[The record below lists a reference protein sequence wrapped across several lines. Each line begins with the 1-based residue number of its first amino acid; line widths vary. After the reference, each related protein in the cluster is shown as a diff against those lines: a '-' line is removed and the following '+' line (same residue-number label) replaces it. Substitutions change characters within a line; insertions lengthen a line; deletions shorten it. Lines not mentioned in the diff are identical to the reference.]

1 MTQHRNHPFISVRR
15 LIVFNYEYGLTLS
28 PSKTKK
34 AEDLPILR
42 PLRDDSESLIICPSE
57 GGNSE
62 VSPVKNG
69 KTSNSSVSGP
79 ISVVESKLKA
89 MLGNIALKVFDSL
102 QKEMISCD
110 DARSAGTF
118 PQWLLAATRRVR
130 PKANDEPNS
139 ITPGAGAGAAAGVA
153 SAQPNAVVP
162 NTKKLQ
168 AGRLRKF
175 MGDLCMQVCSP
186 VDALAH
192 YAAAIADSRQC
203 SDSLWLAGS
212 LEGYAAAVL
221 TLLGSKPSAG
231 VIHTEQY
238 SRVIT
243 VDLCGG
249 TRGHLSS
256 CLLCDIDCYF
266 LSPSFHNRRVTISIL
281 LLECL

>member
-69 KTSNSSVSGP
+69 KTSNSSLSGP

-139 ITPGAGAGAAAGVA
+139 ITPGAGAGAGAGAAAGVA
-153 SAQPNAVVP
+153 SAQSNAVVP

-238 SRVIT
+238 SRVVT
-243 VDLCGG
+243 VCVGG
-249 TRGHLSS
+249 LEVICPAVFCAISTAAFCRLS
-256 CLLCDIDCYF
+256 
-266 LSPSFHNRRVTISIL
+266 
-281 LLECL
+281 